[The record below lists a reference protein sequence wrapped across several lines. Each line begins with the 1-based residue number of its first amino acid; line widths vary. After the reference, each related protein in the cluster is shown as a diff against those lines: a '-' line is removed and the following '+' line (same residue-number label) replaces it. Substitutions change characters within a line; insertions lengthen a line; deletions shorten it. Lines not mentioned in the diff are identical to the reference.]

1 MSMRN
6 NEQHWV
12 DEAYRRGFL
21 HATLVAIVAA
31 PFLSV
36 LIFARLRDPFLDWF
50 GSLF

>member
-21 HATLVAIVAA
+21 HATLVAIIAA
-31 PFLSV
+31 PLLSV